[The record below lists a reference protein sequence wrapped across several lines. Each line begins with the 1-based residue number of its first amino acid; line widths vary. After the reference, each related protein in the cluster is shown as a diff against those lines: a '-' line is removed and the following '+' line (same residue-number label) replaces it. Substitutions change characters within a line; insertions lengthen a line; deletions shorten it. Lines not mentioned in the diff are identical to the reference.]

1 MKTGVSDNLL
11 SNNNPQMQTKLIIPN
26 CLLDVALF
34 DVKNQTTLY
43 HQGDELSHVWI
54 INQGFIKIHRLS
66 AQGKQVTLS
75 LLGNN
80 AIFGAVE
87 LDQAVSNETASTQSS
102 AQVYRIPIA
111 HFDVLLM
118 NNTDFSKFVA
128 RSLFRRKEAL
138 QRRLFCIMHRK
149 VDARLAAVLTDLA
162 RNEGERCT
170 HGGEIDIR
178 LNQQDIAD
186 MVGASRQVVS
196 SELNRL
202 REQDIVHYSRNLICV
217 IDLATLALLAEN

>member
-1 MKTGVSDNLL
+1 
-11 SNNNPQMQTKLIIPN
+11 MQTKLIIPD
-26 CLLDVALF
+26 CLLNTTLLDF
-34 DVKNQTTLY
+34 NKQTTLY
-43 HQGDELSHVWI
+43 HQGDMLNHIWI

-66 AQGKQVTLS
+66 VQGKQVTLS
-75 LLGNN
+75 LLGCN

-87 LDQAVSNETASTQSS
+87 VDQTLSTETASTQS
-102 AQVYRIPIA
+102 AVRVYRIPIQQ
-111 HFDVLLM
+111 FDTLLV
-118 NNTDFSKFVA
+118 NNSDFSQFVA

-178 LNQQDIAD
+178 LSQQDIAD

-196 SELNRL
+196 TELNRL
-202 REQDIVHYSRNLICV
+202 RDQDIVHYSRDLMCI
-217 IDLATLALLAEN
+217 IDLATLALRAEN